1 MEIEKTV
8 SLTGTEN
15 GPIDE
20 QRNDIDTIQYDI
32 PVSRANAIAFI
43 LLQRIYSNSDETHQE
58 DRAELI
64 QFIERF
70 VNQKTFS
77 GSADNFHNFAVELA
91 RRDEYGLACD
101 IIEAGLDKRKGGFS
115 KNCDLLADYLQY
127 GVNCGRTKEAKKHF
141 KTLMTIPRRRWTW
154 RGFSFVVYFLQHL
167 AEQGEVDNN
176 IYQIISSIDSSSIEN
191 DMLEPCE
198 KVMLALVREYRKYLP
213 HNEESYQVE
222 AQIYE
227 YFKEEDTA
235 LSILKIAEETLPV
248 CPKCALRRADLLYER
263 GDYTG
268 ASSSIHRALNDAVQT
283 QSSVNEGYLHYLFA
297 LCIISNARKSCEKLT
312 EELVKSVYSHF
323 NKALLE
329 FEEGHQSH
337 KDVIR
342 RNTRNIKDETGIEVS
357 DKYIQLSALVED

>member
-1 MEIEKTV
+1 MEVEKTV
-8 SLTGTEN
+8 SLTETEN
-15 GPIDE
+15 GSVDE
-20 QRNDIDTIQYDI
+20 QHNDIVTIQYDI
-32 PVSRANAIAFI
+32 PVSRANTIAFT
-43 LLQRIYSNSDETHQE
+43 LLQQIYSSNDEANQE

-64 QFIERF
+64 RFVEKF
-70 VNQKTFS
+70 VNQKTFP
-77 GSADNFHNFAVELA
+77 GSADDFHNFAVELA
-91 RRDEYGLACD
+91 RRDEYRLACD

-154 RGFSFVVYFLQHL
+154 RGFSFAVYFLQYL
-167 AEQGEVDNN
+167 VEQDEIDSN
-176 IYQIISSIDSSSIEN
+176 ISQIISGIDFSSIEN
-191 DMLEPCE
+191 DMLDPCE
-198 KVMLALVREYRKYLP
+198 KAMLALVQEFRKYLP
-213 HNEESYQVE
+213 YSEESYQVE

-227 YFKEEDTA
+227 YLKEEDTA
-235 LSILKIAEETLPV
+235 LSILTKAEATLPV

-263 GDYTG
+263 GDYNG
-268 ASSSIHRALNDAVQT
+268 ASSSIHRSLNDAVQT
-283 QSSVNEGYLHYLFA
+283 QSSVNEGYLHYLFS
-297 LCIISNARKSCEKLT
+297 LCIISNARKSDETLT
-312 EELVKSVYSHF
+312 DELVELVYNHF

-357 DKYIQLSALVED
+357 DKYIQLSALIED